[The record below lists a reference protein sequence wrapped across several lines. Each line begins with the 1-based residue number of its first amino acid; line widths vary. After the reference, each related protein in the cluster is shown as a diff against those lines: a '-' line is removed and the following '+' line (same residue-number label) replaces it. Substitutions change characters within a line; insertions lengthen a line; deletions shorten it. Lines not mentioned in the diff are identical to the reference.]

1 MPNVSLL
8 FHDVYLRDPA
18 ESGFRSPAADRY
30 KLSVAAFDAQV
41 CGVIEA
47 RADAPLLAPR
57 LAAAG
62 DSALPFA
69 ITVDDGGV
77 SYYTEMADRLELLNW
92 RGHCFVT
99 TDCIGHPGFLTA
111 GQIRELDARG
121 HVIGSHSAS
130 HPTRFSACA
139 PDDMRREWTRS
150 REVLEDT
157 LGHAVT
163 VASVPGGYFSAAV
176 ARAAAE
182 SGIRFLFTS
191 EPTTRVHTDGTC
203 VVAGRFT
210 IRAGSRPDMSKRF
223 VSVDPSARLAAWASW
238 NAKKLVKPL
247 FGSTYGRVADWLLVR
262 KAIHQ
267 QGAQ

>member
-30 KLSVAAFDAQV
+30 KLSAPEFEAQLR
-41 CGVIEA
+41 GVIEA
-47 RADAPLLAPR
+47 GGGAPLLAPD
-57 LAAAG
+57 LAPTPG
-62 DSALPFA
+62 RELPFA
-69 ITVDDGGV
+69 ITVDDGGL
-77 SYYTEMADRLELLNW
+77 SYYTLIAERLEMLGW

-99 TDCIGHPGFLTA
+99 SDCMGRSGFLTA
-111 GQIRELDARG
+111 NQIRELDARG
-121 HVIGSHSAS
+121 HLIGSHSAS
-130 HPTRFSACA
+130 HPRRFSAMT

-150 REVLEDT
+150 RLALEDT

-182 SGIRFLFTS
+182 SGVRFLFTS
-191 EPTTRVHTDGTC
+191 EPTTRMHREETC

-210 IRAGSRPDMSKRF
+210 IRAGSRQDLSRRL
-223 VSVDPSARLAAWASW
+223 VAADPSVRLAAWASW
-238 NAKKLVKPL
+238 NAKKLIKPL

-262 KAIHQ
+262 KAIGQ
-267 QGAQ
+267 PGAQ

>member
-8 FHDVYLRDPA
+8 FHDVYVRDCA

-30 KLSVAAFDAQV
+30 KLSVAAFDAQLA
-41 CGVIEA
+41 GVIDA
-47 RADAPLLAPR
+47 RRDAPLLAPD
-57 LAAAG
+57 LASAAG
-62 DSALPFA
+62 GTLPFA
-69 ITVDDGGV
+69 ITVDDGGL
-77 SYYTEMADRLELLNW
+77 SYYTAIADRLEMLGW

-99 TDCIGHPGFLTA
+99 SDCIGGTGFLTA
-111 GQIRELDARG
+111 NQIRELDARG
-121 HVIGSHSAS
+121 HLIGSHSAS
-130 HPTRFSACA
+130 HPTRFSACT
-139 PDDMRREWTRS
+139 PDDMRREWTQS
-150 REVLEDT
+150 RIVLEDT

-176 ARAAAE
+176 ARAAAD

-191 EPTTRVHTDGTC
+191 EPTTRMHTEREC

-210 IRAGSRPDMSKRF
+210 IRAGSRPDLSKRV
-223 VSVDPSARLAAWASW
+223 VSPDPSARLAAWASW
-238 NAKKLVKPL
+238 NAKKLVKPF

-262 KAIHQ
+262 KAIDQ